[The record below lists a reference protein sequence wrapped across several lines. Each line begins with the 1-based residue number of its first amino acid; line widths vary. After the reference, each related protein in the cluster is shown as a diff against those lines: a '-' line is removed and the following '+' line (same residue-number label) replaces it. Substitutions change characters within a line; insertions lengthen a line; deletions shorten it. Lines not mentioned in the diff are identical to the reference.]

1 MSGRSMK
8 AVGLVWIAMPIV
20 VFGGAWALAGLA
32 DWQSALCIALA
43 VALALWVATAYER
56 RRLAADLAEAAQSAE
71 EEIGNAARELDVI
84 VVVGP
89 YAAGLF
95 PRDGGRATLRRDD
108 RAVWLLA
115 DTPERLND
123 VMTQVK
129 AARGRFPDAAL
140 LPVVPEGDDESVL
153 RREFAHWRIALQA
166 AYCHPEYVLPCH
178 VAVYACLGPGGDDT
192 SQTRWFGDSF
202 EVNAPRIDDAIG
214 LYDRLPAIRSQLA
227 ASRQAE
233 AVVRSALGLAVFEW
247 LDEAALL
254 SSISALSN
262 TVPFALQGV
271 SLADIDHTPV
281 RPGAWTR
288 WLIARTGLQ
297 PRVTKPVAGPLP
309 LPLAH
314 TSTLAGAVGR
324 PAVRSS
330 GHRREWPLASHVLL
344 SSVAAATVA
353 VATSGA
359 MNHRIVERVADDLS
373 TYWNTPGVRITA
385 SIDAFERLRAT
396 RNEVARHLRDG
407 APFGAGWG
415 LYPGR
420 ALLPRVDAALAAY
433 QPPLTTVQIDS
444 LSLFASGKAT
454 FSPAHEHRELAH
466 VLRLI
471 RENPDQRVLIEGHA
485 DSEGSHDANLRLSDA
500 RARAIRDWLVIE
512 GGLPVTRFA
521 IQGMGDIRP
530 IADNRSEA
538 GRALNRR
545 VDISLI
551 PDGVRR

>member
-1 MSGRSMK
+1 MK
-8 AVGLVWIAMPIV
+8 GAALVWIAMPVI

-32 DWQSALCIALA
+32 DWQSATCIALA
-43 VALALWVATAYER
+43 IALAVCVAAWHER
-56 RRLAADLAEAAQSAE
+56 LRQVAAAAESAE
-71 EEIGNAARELDVI
+71 TIGSAARELAVI

-95 PRDGGRATLRRDD
+95 PRDGGRTTLRRDD

-123 VMTQVK
+123 VMAQVK
-129 AARGRFPDAAL
+129 ASRGRFPDAAL
-140 LPVVPEGDDESVL
+140 LPVVPEGDDESML
-153 RREFAHWRIALQA
+153 RRAFAQWRIALQA
-166 AYCHPEYVLPCH
+166 SYCHPECVLPCH
-178 VAVYACLGPGGDDT
+178 VAVYACLGPGEDGVP
-192 SQTRWFGDSF
+192 QTRWFGDPL
-202 EVNAPRIDDAIG
+202 EAGVPRIEDAIR
-214 LYDRLPAIRSQLA
+214 LYDRLPAIRRQLA
-227 ASRQAE
+227 ASRQAG
-233 AVVRSALGLAVFEW
+233 AVVRSALGLSVFEW

-254 SSISALSN
+254 SSISALAN
-262 TVPFALQGV
+262 TPPFVLQGA
-271 SLADIDHTPV
+271 SLADVGHTPV

-309 LPLAH
+309 LPLVHVPTCVA
-314 TSTLAGAVGR
+314 GR
-324 PAVRSS
+324 PAAQSPVDR
-330 GHRREWPLASHVLL
+330 GWPLASHVLL

-353 VATSGA
+353 VAISGGV
-359 MNHRIVERVADDLS
+359 NYRIVERIAGDLS
-373 TYWNTPGVRITA
+373 AYWNTPGNRITA
-385 SIDAFERLRAT
+385 TIDSFERLRAT
-396 RNEVARHLRDG
+396 RDEVARNLRDG

-420 ALLPRVDAALAAY
+420 ALLNRLDAALAVY
-433 QPPLTTVQIDS
+433 RPPLTTVRIDS

-454 FSPAHEHRELAH
+454 FSPTHARRELAH

-471 RENPDQRVLIEGHA
+471 QENPDQRVLIEGHA
-485 DSEGSHDANLRLSDA
+485 DSEGSPEANLQLSDA
-500 RARAIRDWLVIE
+500 RARAIRDWLVAE

-521 IQGMGDIRP
+521 LQGMGDVRP
-530 IADNRSEA
+530 IADNHSEA

-551 PDGVRR
+551 PDGVRH